1 MKDPKIVLIIGNG
14 FDLDLG
20 WKTQYSQFASSSYW
34 PTRASNA
41 CGLFNSLN
49 ANRNKSMWFD
59 IEQLM
64 VDYVNPMNR
73 MTYPSRVAG
82 DRTFFDQLSSALIS
96 YLRDQQNMDVSQ
108 ESTAAKVLSRVLAVH
123 RKAKIYSFNYTDL
136 RLIAKKLGI
145 TWHFD
150 YEHVHG
156 NLESESAIIGIPDS
170 ADVVGNYEFM
180 YKTFSP
186 HYSSHEILFDL
197 LDADEVIFFGH
208 SLGQIDYHYFQRF
221 FQQQCRSDMQRSD
234 GKKITIFT
242 YDAASRLSILK
253 QLRDMNNKRTDLL
266 YNQNELNIF
275 RTDGTDEDKIKK
287 FLSDFS
293 KRVRSRSAAA
303 VIVDNMVTV
312 Y

>member
-34 PTRASNA
+34 PTAEYSTG
-41 CGLFNSLN
+41 GLYHSLN

-64 VDYVNPMNR
+64 VDYVNPRNR
-73 MTYPSRVAG
+73 MTYPNRVAS
-82 DRTFFDQLSSALIS
+82 DRTFFDQLSGALIS
-96 YLRDQQNMDVSQ
+96 YLRDQQNMEVSQ
-108 ESTAAKVLSRVLAVH
+108 ESTAAKVLTRVLAVH
-123 RKAKIYSFNYTDL
+123 HKTKIYSFNYTDL

-170 ADVVGNYEFM
+170 ADVVDNYEFM

-275 RTDGTDEDKIKK
+275 RTDSTDEDKIKK

-293 KRVRSRSAAA
+293 ARVRSHSAAA
-303 VIVDNMVTV
+303 AIIDNKLTL